1 MTLDFSIAAV
11 EVRRHWKNAFNIPR
25 ENYFQ
30 PKFLFP
36 DTLSNKY
43 KGKIKMFQTCKIQKK
58 NLRLMF
64 PSLGSHWRMLY
75 HDEGITQKEEGL
87 QSSKGEGQREFPPCW
102 WREVPGQELWG
113 RPRNQPSRLEQSVED
128 SRKNFSRKF
137 WSSIDLR
144 RKKMCIKNHLQSC
157 WKYGKT

>member
-58 NLRLMF
+58 KFTSDVPFLR
-64 PSLGSHWRMLY
+64 
-75 HDEGITQKEEGL
+75 
-87 QSSKGEGQREFPPCW
+87 
-102 WREVPGQELWG
+102 
-113 RPRNQPSRLEQSVED
+113 
-128 SRKNFSRKF
+128 
-137 WSSIDLR
+137 
-144 RKKMCIKNHLQSC
+144 
-157 WKYGKT
+157 